1 MVKFNYYTP
10 TEIIFGENS
19 ELEVAN
25 MIKLYKGKKVLVHFG
40 GSSAKESGLLK
51 QIHSTLEDAEIEYV
65 TLGGVVANP
74 VLSKI
79 EEGITLAK
87 SEKVDF
93 VLAVGGGSVID
104 SSKAIAV
111 GALSKE
117 PIWDFVGNNNIEKA
131 LPVGVILTI
140 AAAGSEMSSGAVI
153 TNDETMLKRDFG
165 GRALRPVFAILNPQL
180 TYTLPTYQTIN
191 GASDIIMHTIERYFT
206 HATTMEITDKISNV
220 LIQNV
225 MKHTKILLEDPENY
239 ESRAELMWSG
249 SLSHNGLTG
258 ARSDGGD
265 WAVHQMGHEL
275 SAKYHTAHGA
285 SLTALWPTWARL
297 VYSENNERFKKF
309 ALEVMEI
316 SANDKNDN
324 EIIEAGINKL
334 EDFFKKISMPTTLI
348 DLDLDISEADIEDM
362 ALKTTHNNTFSPGNI
377 KKLNYEDILNIFT
390 TANTKQ

>member
-10 TEIIFGENS
+10 TEIVFGEKS
-19 ELEVAN
+19 ELEVAEL
-25 MIKLYKGKKVLVHFG
+25 IKVYKGRKILVHYG
-40 GSSAKESGLLK
+40 GSSAQESGLLDRVY
-51 QIHSTLEDAEIEYV
+51 QALDSAEIEYV
-65 TLGGVVANP
+65 SLGGVVANP

-79 EEGITLAK
+79 EAGITLAK
-87 SEKVDF
+87 EEKVDF
-93 VLAVGGGSVID
+93 VLAIGGGSVID

-180 TYTLPTYQTIN
+180 TYTLPTYQTVC
-191 GASDIIMHTIERYFT
+191 GAADIIMHTIERYFT
-206 HATTMEITDKISNV
+206 NATTMEITDKISNV

-225 MKHTKILLEDPENY
+225 IKHTKILLDDPKNY
-239 ESRAELMWSG
+239 VSRAELMWSG

-265 WAVHQMGHEL
+265 WAVHQMGHEI
-275 SAKYHTAHGA
+275 SAKFQTAHGA
-285 SLTALWPTWARL
+285 SLTALWPTWARY
-297 VYSENNERFKKF
+297 VSPENKERFKKF
-309 ALEVMEI
+309 AIEVMNIKEE
-316 SANDKNDN
+316 DKGSN
-324 EIIEAGINKL
+324 EIIEAGIKKL
-334 EDFFKKISMPTTLI
+334 EAFFKEIGLPTSLSALNLNIS
-348 DLDLDISEADIEDM
+348 DDDIKDM
-362 ALKTTHNNTFSPGNI
+362 SLKTTHNNTFNPGSL
-377 KKLNYEDILNIFT
+377 KKLNYDDIYNIFSQ
-390 TANTKQ
+390 ANK